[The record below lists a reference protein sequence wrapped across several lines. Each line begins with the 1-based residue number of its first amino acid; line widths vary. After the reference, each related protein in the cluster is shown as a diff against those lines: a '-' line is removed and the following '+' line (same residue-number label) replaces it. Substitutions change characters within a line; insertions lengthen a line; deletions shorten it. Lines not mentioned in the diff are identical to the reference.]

1 MNIDIKNIVLSAVQQ
16 ALTTAERQA
25 AKQRPISNISAESLC
40 NSYFTQFEESKA
52 LGTDT
57 EIYWLTAF
65 IETSEDLDD
74 CLEIEE
80 IGKLIE
86 EGFTEG
92 ADQNHDSP
100 SQYAFAVSSGSSTGQ
115 RSQQKKFGSSA
126 ALRFMGELLDSVET
140 LTGIADEHGAQTLA
154 DLMYLQEAILED
166 GFIDNHPDESKVLEI
181 VQGLPSGEQW
191 AHFIRQ
197 GED

>member
-16 ALTTAERQA
+16 ALNTAERQT

-40 NSYFTQFEESKA
+40 NSFFTQFEESKA

-57 EIYWLTAF
+57 EVYWLSAF
-65 IETSEDLDD
+65 IETNDDLED
-74 CLEIEE
+74 CLALEE
-80 IGKLIE
+80 IGRLIE

-92 ADQNHDSP
+92 MDQNHETS

-140 LTGIADEHGAQTLA
+140 LTGIADEHGARTLA

-166 GFIDNHPDESKVLEI
+166 GFIDYDPDDSKVLEL

-191 AHFIRQ
+191 IQFIRH
-197 GED
+197 EEV